1 MCSSE
6 QNDWAP
12 EQGGSTRLPQLRLMW
27 RGILQRQP
35 RHALCRTIRGTKTS
49 GKLETTQP
57 EPFMTGKNYS
67 ALSVERGLLSVP
79 VLLVVL
85 GIPTLALAQDVVA
98 RSAVQL
104 HIDQSVAYYTHGDL
118 RHAIGELQVAQ
129 QLAPADLQVN
139 FMLGNALYRY
149 GDNTGAA
156 AAYGN
161 ALAIKPD
168 HFG

>member
-1 MCSSE
+1 
-6 QNDWAP
+6 
-12 EQGGSTRLPQLRLMW
+12 
-27 RGILQRQP
+27 
-35 RHALCRTIRGTKTS
+35 
-49 GKLETTQP
+49 
-57 EPFMTGKNYS
+57 MTGKNYS

-129 QLAPADLQVN
+129 QLAPADRA
-139 FMLGNALYRY
+139 MPS
-149 GDNTGAA
+149 TGTVIIRVRRQRTVR
-156 AAYGN
+156 
-161 ALAIKPD
+161 LSLSSPIILKLT
-168 HFG
+168 